1 MCVNSKCLIKQISN
15 THTACHHSRDFI
27 MLYWPH
33 NPSYMLHFRKLENMF
48 SVIRASKISTTV
60 LRLRTIKARPV
71 TCYSC
76 LKVPSAL
83 CSTFTNTNAST
94 TLKYINVDCMDATF
108 YVGYEDFGPKDG
120 RVIVAVHGAPGH
132 SDDFKVLFAPLYTM
146 GFRVIAINFPGNVHS
161 FICSLV

>member
-1 MCVNSKCLIKQISN
+1 MSISFLLASNNLFCVFQKI
-15 THTACHHSRDFI
+15 
-27 MLYWPH
+27 
-33 NPSYMLHFRKLENMF
+33 ENMF
-48 SVIRASKISTTV
+48 SVIRASKISKTV

-108 YVGYEDFGPKDG
+108 NVGYEDFGPKDG